1 VQYGETVTETIRPVG
16 RRERKKQQ
24 TREAIAREGLRLFVE
39 RGFKETTIA
48 QIAEAADVAESTFF
62 LHFPTKDDLVFA
74 GHDEEAAKLVRR
86 LHDRDGTAFERLR
99 DYLWQLS
106 EAGAWDGALW
116 TLRHD
121 VIRRDPELAA
131 QERARWADVVRPAL
145 AEAFAHDFGEPEPAV
160 RAHVL
165 AAMAVGALTELGR
178 IETEVEEARA
188 GGAAWKREA
197 LGRLLERLELLLEH
211 P

>member
-1 VQYGETVTETIRPVG
+1 VTEAPARPG

-24 TREAIAREGLRLFVE
+24 TREAIAREGLRLFAE
-39 RGFKETTIA
+39 QGYKETTVA

-62 LHFPTKDDLVFA
+62 LHFRTKEDLVFA

-86 LHDRDGTAFERLR
+86 LHDRDGTGLERLR

-106 EAGAWDGALW
+106 EVDAWDGDLW
-116 TLRHD
+116 TLRHE
-121 VIRRDPELAA
+121 VIRRDPGLAA
-131 QERARWADVVRPAL
+131 QERTRWADVVRPAL
-145 AEAFAHDFGEPEPAV
+145 AEAIAHDLGEPEPAV
-160 RAHVL
+160 RSNVF
-165 AAMAVGALTELGR
+165 AAMAVGALAELGR

-197 LGRLLERLELLLEH
+197 LTELMERLELLLAR
-211 P
+211 